1 MYELNWTS
9 VDFSDNFIL
18 NKKNELSS
26 EHDCVIKEAMV
37 TIGTA
42 LLILAGM
49 LIVAIT
55 AVQLYATYSSEKLVK
70 EALEMARRDNRQID
84 LYTTNRYNICVNLS
98 NKDSLSIAGE
108 QAGVRNVTI
117 YPKDYRT
124 QRVVLP
130 NGTTI
135 TPYSLPLGK

>member
-1 MYELNWTS
+1 
-9 VDFSDNFIL
+9 
-18 NKKNELSS
+18 
-26 EHDCVIKEAMV
+26 
-37 TIGTA
+37 
-42 LLILAGM
+42 M